1 MPLEM
6 DIPSALAPLTKQQV
20 RYLEFAW
27 YDNELVALDGHGM
40 EQLRALIRKIQVYS
54 REYGLT
60 IQEQHDPVT
69 MTTRVRVYRPHHS
82 T

>member
-1 MPLEM
+1 MSLEM
-6 DIPSALAPLTKQQV
+6 DIPAALAPLTKQQV

-40 EQLRALIRKIQVYS
+40 EQLRALIRKIHVYS

-60 IQEQHDPVT
+60 IEEWRDQIS
-69 MTTRVRVYRPHHS
+69 MTTKLRVYRH
-82 T
+82 